1 MSELGNSC
9 LTADD
14 DVVLQDGTE
23 AQFVEACRISV

>member
-9 LTADD
+9 LTAAAADD

-23 AQFVEACRISV
+23 AQFGEAS

>member
-9 LTADD
+9 LTAAAAD

-23 AQFVEACRISV
+23 AQFGEAS